1 MSTFELTIRSSGDL
15 FVEIYHTLC
24 REKAEQ
30 QVQEWFSR
38 GGAPKPRQKK
48 PVAPKPAAKQHAKRG
63 RRPKV
68 VSKVPDSEGDENV
81 ASEG

>member
-1 MSTFELTIRSSGDL
+1 M
-15 FVEIYHTLC
+15 FVDIYLSLC

-48 PVAPKPAAKQHAKRG
+48 PVAPKPAAKQPAKRG
-63 RRPKV
+63 RKAKAVPKAPV
-68 VSKVPDSEGDENV
+68 TEDDENI